1 MCSCLQFFFFFL
13 QQTNPR
19 RDKAYGSAI
28 GFSFVVVWHVSSIES
43 KRFFEMILFSALDPE
58 NIKVVH
64 RIKAIGAIYL
74 DKEQVI
80 VQIQILKRMLDGR

>member
-1 MCSCLQFFFFFL
+1 
-13 QQTNPR
+13 
-19 RDKAYGSAI
+19 
-28 GFSFVVVWHVSSIES
+28 
-43 KRFFEMILFSALDPE
+43 MILFSALDPE